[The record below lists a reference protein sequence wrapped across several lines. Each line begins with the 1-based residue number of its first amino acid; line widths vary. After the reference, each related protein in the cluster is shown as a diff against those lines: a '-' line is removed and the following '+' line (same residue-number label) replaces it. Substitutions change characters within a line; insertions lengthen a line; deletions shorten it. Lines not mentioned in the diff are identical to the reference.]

1 MKTGMNKLNSQ
12 LRVTDAAPNS
22 GEFALGNILIA
33 NGHITR
39 PQLEQALRQQV
50 KTGLRIGEELISA
63 GHANAGQVEGGLLLQ
78 RKLVACAL
86 AVTVG
91 LAPIVMTSA
100 EAAQTSAAMGVSVTV
115 IAHVRMQT
123 AFQATHLKISK
134 EDVAHGYVSVPA
146 ASLFSVVSNSRSG
159 YLLEFNPV
167 GDLFDSVQI
176 GGLGNQIQ
184 MGADGGT
191 IVQRGPLPANP
202 THELSFRFA
211 LRADVL
217 PGTYPWPLQLS
228 VHSL

>member
-1 MKTGMNKLNSQ
+1 MKTEMNEVNSQ
-12 LRVTDAAPNS
+12 LSARDTVPNS
-22 GEFALGNILIA
+22 GEFALGNILVA

-39 PQLEQALRQQV
+39 PQLEQALRRQV
-50 KTGLRIGEELISA
+50 KTGRRIGEELVLA
-63 GHANAGQVEGGLLLQ
+63 GHVNAGQVESGLLLQ

-91 LAPIVMTSA
+91 LAPIAMTSA
-100 EAAQTSAAMGVSVTV
+100 DAAQTSAAMGVSVTV
-115 IAHVRMQT
+115 VAHVRMQT
-123 AFQATHLKISK
+123 AFQATQLKISK

-167 GDLFDSVQI
+167 GELFDSVQI
-176 GGLGNQIQ
+176 GGLGNPVQ

-211 LRADVL
+211 LRPDVL

-228 VHSL
+228 VRSL